1 LEINM
6 NIGFIGLGVM
16 GFPMAGHLYSKN
28 NNLNLNVY
36 NRSLNKTESWI
47 AKFNGNLTKSPS
59 EAAKDSDIVFM
70 CVGNDN
76 DVDEVVRG
84 KNGIMESI
92 PEGSII
98 VDHTTASAEIA
109 RTYFAKLQKRNVAF
123 LDAPISGGQAG
134 AENGAL
140 SIMIGGEENDF
151 EVVKPVLQSYGKAI
165 ELIGPSGSGQIAKM
179 INQICIAGLVQGLS
193 EAMAFGKKAKV
204 DMEKV
209 LSVISKGAAQSWQ
222 MENRYRTMIDGK
234 FDYGFAVD
242 WMRKDLSIC
251 FNEAKKNGA
260 SLPITEIVDK
270 YYEEVQ
276 KNGGNR
282 LDTSSLMTLVD
293 K

>member
-1 LEINM
+1 MSFKNVS
-6 NIGFIGLGVM
+6 FIGLGVM
-16 GFPMAGHLYSKN
+16 GYPMAGHLQN
-28 NNLNLNVY
+28 NGYNVTVY
-36 NRSLNKTESWI
+36 NRTTAKAEKWVEEYKGSMAKTPGEASQ
-47 AKFNGNLTKSPS
+47 NS
-59 EAAKDSDIVFM
+59 EIVFM
-70 CVGNDN
+70 CVGR
-76 DVDEVVRG
+76 DEDIIEVMEG
-84 KNGIMESI
+84 EGGILSNVA
-92 PEGSII
+92 EGSII

-109 RTYFAKLQKRNVAF
+109 RNYYQKLKDRKLSF
-123 LDAPISGGQAG
+123 LDAPVSGGQAG
-134 AENGAL
+134 AENGVL
-140 SIMIGGEENDF
+140 SIMIGGDEKDYNT
-151 EVVKPVLQSYGKAI
+151 VKPVLTSYGKAV

-193 EAMAFGKKAKV
+193 EAMAFGKKSNV

-222 MENRYRTMIDGK
+222 MENRYRTMLDGK

-251 FNEAKKNGA
+251 FNEADKNGA
-260 SLPITEIVDK
+260 NLPITKIVDK

-282 LDTSSLMTLVD
+282 FDTSSLMTLVD

>member
-1 LEINM
+1 MSIKNVS
-6 NIGFIGLGVM
+6 FIGLGVM
-16 GFPMAGHLYSKN
+16 GYPMAGHLQNKGYN
-28 NNLNLNVY
+28 VTVY
-36 NRSLNKTESWI
+36 NRTTDKAEKWVDEYKGSMAKTPGEASQ
-47 AKFNGNLTKSPS
+47 NS
-59 EAAKDSDIVFM
+59 EIVFM
-70 CVGNDN
+70 CVGR
-76 DVDEVVRG
+76 DEDIIEVMEG
-84 KNGIMESI
+84 EDGILSKI
-92 PEGSII
+92 TEGSII

-109 RTYFAKLQKRNVAF
+109 RNYYQKLKDKKLSF
-123 LDAPISGGQAG
+123 LDAPVSGGQAG
-134 AENGAL
+134 AENGVL
-140 SIMIGGEENDF
+140 SIMIGGDEKDYNT
-151 EVVKPVLQSYGKAI
+151 VKPVLISYGKAV

-193 EAMAFGKKAKV
+193 EAMAFGKKSNV

-222 MENRYRTMIDGK
+222 MENRYRTMLDGK

-251 FNEAKKNGA
+251 FNEANKNGA
-260 SLPITEIVDK
+260 NLPITKIVDK

-282 LDTSSLMTLVD
+282 FDTSSLMTLVD

>member
-1 LEINM
+1 MSIKNVS
-6 NIGFIGLGVM
+6 FVGLGVM
-16 GFPMAGHLYSKN
+16 GYPMAGHLQKNGYNVTVFNRTESKAKKWVEEYGGQMGKTPN
-28 NNLNLNVY
+28 EA
-36 NRSLNKTESWI
+36 SLNAE
-47 AKFNGNLTKSPS
+47 
-59 EAAKDSDIVFM
+59 IVFM
-70 CVGNDN
+70 CVGR
-76 DVDEVVRG
+76 DEDIIEVMEG
-84 KNGIMESI
+84 DNGILSSAK
-92 PEGSII
+92 EGLII

-293 K
+293 

>member
-1 LEINM
+1 MSIK
-6 NIGFIGLGVM
+6 IVSFIGLGVM
-16 GFPMAGHLYSKN
+16 GYPMAGHLQN
-28 NNLNLNVY
+28 NGYNVTVY
-36 NRSLNKTESWI
+36 NRTTAKAEKWVEKYKGSMAKTP
-47 AKFNGNLTKSPS
+47 G
-59 EAAKDSDIVFM
+59 EASQNSDIVFM
-70 CVGNDN
+70 CVGR
-76 DVDEVVRG
+76 DEDIIEVMEG
-84 KNGIMESI
+84 ESGILSNVA
-92 PEGSII
+92 EGSII

-109 RTYFAKLQKRNVAF
+109 RNYYQKLKDKKLSF
-123 LDAPISGGQAG
+123 LDAPVSGGQAG
-134 AENGAL
+134 AENGVL
-140 SIMIGGEENDF
+140 SIMIGGDEKDYNT
-151 EVVKPVLQSYGKAI
+151 VKPVLTSYGKAV

-193 EAMAFGKKAKV
+193 EAMAFGKKSNV

-222 MENRYRTMIDGK
+222 MENRYRTMLDGK

-251 FNEAKKNGA
+251 FNEADKNGA
-260 SLPITEIVDK
+260 ILPITKIVDK

-282 LDTSSLMTLVD
+282 FDTSSLMTLVD